1 MENFYEKIPVQG
13 QGILSFYFSDVSSV
27 LSPHFWV
34 TVKDKKGNVY
44 LFDMRKR
51 KGQWKIVGHSPDW
64 ITAVE
69 SQLGEAIKSNLN

>member
-34 TVKDKKGNVY
+34 TVKDKKGKVY
-44 LFDMRKR
+44 LFDMRKS
-51 KGQWKIVGHSPDW
+51 KGQWKIAGRSPEW
-64 ITAVE
+64 VVAVE
-69 SQLGEAIKSNLN
+69 SQLAGALINK